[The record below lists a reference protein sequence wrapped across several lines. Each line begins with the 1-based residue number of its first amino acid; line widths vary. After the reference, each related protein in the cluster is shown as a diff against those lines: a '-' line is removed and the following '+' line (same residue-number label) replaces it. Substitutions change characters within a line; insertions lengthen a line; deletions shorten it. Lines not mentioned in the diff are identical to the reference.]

1 MSAKKPSFFKTYF
14 ISVLIIS
21 AAVLLAIILGARLF
35 WSRSNIRTMD
45 NVINSFLGKTSLS
58 LSYETNSRY
67 EEKLTDSLIKLNNTE
82 GISANIKLP
91 DGSFMAQIP
100 EDDQKIVERAIE
112 DLPGLI
118 GSEDLLGYTEY
129 QGGVKTFESAV
140 YKGEVT
146 VVIVVNNSL
155 YQIYKD
161 TPLII
166 IIAVGAAVGAG
177 LLFGLIPAVRAVE
190 KKPKKKN

>member
-1 MSAKKPSFFKTYF
+1 
-14 ISVLIIS
+14 
-21 AAVLLAIILGARLF
+21 
-35 WSRSNIRTMD
+35 MD

-190 KKPKKKN
+190 KKPKKKKEEPKEPVKRPKKKKEE

>member
-35 WSRSNIRTMD
+35 WSRGNIRTMD

-129 QGGVKTFESAV
+129 RGGVKTFESAV

-190 KKPKKKN
+190 KKPKKK

>member
-35 WSRSNIRTMD
+35 WSRGNIRTMD

-129 QGGVKTFESAV
+129 RGGVKTFESAV

-177 LLFGLIPAVRAVE
+177 LLFGLIPAVMAVE
-190 KKPKKKN
+190 KKPKKK

>member
-1 MSAKKPSFFKTYF
+1 MSDKKPSFFKTYF

-35 WSRSNIRTMD
+35 WSRGNIRTMD

-129 QGGVKTFESAV
+129 RGGVKTFESAV

-190 KKPKKKN
+190 KKPKKK